1 MIDFAKVY
9 MNISMEGVC
18 LINMIILLVTIL
30 TKKRKLPANKTFID
44 IIGIEIALLIVQ
56 IAQWILIPDAMTSAL
71 SHNRVLMTYAFYNI
85 DFSLVYFSVLIFF
98 RYVFDRVKE
107 ANPSAVNEKALKNTY
122 TFLTVFSCV
131 ICLIYLSSIWTGIIY
146 TFDTNGY
153 LVYDFPIYSTILNSS
168 IIIVIVCLCTIIKHW
183 KALGNTTSL
192 IMLSFLFARLMVL
205 PIDLR
210 HNTSFSYIFPAFE
223 ILILYFGV
231 DLRKEKML
239 QEQET
244 QIAKKNAELEVKN
257 NQIMVSQIQP
267 HFLYNTLS
275 VIDCLCDIDP
285 ALAQKAINAFSDY
298 LRMNMDSITSLKPV
312 PFEKELEHTKTYLWI
327 EKLRFDDILNIEYDI
342 EETDFMIPSLSI
354 QPLCENAVK
363 YGIRG
368 KENGGTI
375 KVSTKRKGSK
385 IYITI
390 EDTGI
395 GFDPDIKPD
404 DGRTHVGIENVRN
417 RLMNIS
423 GGSLEITSKIG
434 EGTKAV
440 IILEDKNENID
451 G

>member
-1 MIDFAKVY
+1 MIDFPKVY

-18 LINMIILLVTIL
+18 LINMIILLATIL
-30 TKKRKLPANKTFID
+30 TKKKRTAANNAFLS

-56 IAQWILIPDAMTSAL
+56 IAQWVLIPDAMTNAL
-71 SHNRVLMTYAFYNI
+71 SHNRVILTYIFYNI
-85 DFSLVYFSVLIFF
+85 DFSLVFFSVLIFC
-98 RYVFDRVKE
+98 RYVFVRIKE
-107 ANPSAVNEKALKNTY
+107 TEPRLINGKRLEIIYKV
-122 TFLTVFSCV
+122 LTLFSIT
-131 ICLIYLSSIWTGIIY
+131 ICLIYLSSIWTGKIY
-146 TFDTNGY
+146 TFNSDGY
-153 LVYDFPIYSTILNSS
+153 LLYDRPIYSLVLNSS
-168 IIIVIVCLCTIIKHW
+168 LIIVLVCLSAIIKHW
-183 KALGNTTSL
+183 KSLGNTTSL
-192 IMLSFLFARLMVL
+192 IMISFLFVRLLVL
-205 PIDLR
+205 PVDLR

-239 QEQET
+239 QQQET
-244 QIAKKNAELEVKN
+244 QIAKKNAELEIKN

-275 VIDCLCDIDP
+275 VIDCLCDTDP

-298 LRMNMDSITSLKPV
+298 LRMNMDSITSVKPV
-312 PFEKELEHTKTYLWI
+312 PFKKELEHTKTYLWI
-327 EKLRFDDILNIEYDI
+327 EKLRFDDILDIEYDI
-342 EETDFMIPSLSI
+342 GVTDFMIPPLSI

-368 KENGGTI
+368 KENGGVV
-375 KVSTKRKGSK
+375 KVSTRRSDGK
-385 IYITI
+385 IYVTV

-404 DGRTHVGIENVRN
+404 DGRSHVGIENVRN
-417 RLMNIS
+417 RLMNIC

-440 IILEDKNENID
+440 ITLEDTNENIN